1 MQYDYIHCY
10 AHTLNL
16 VLVDC
21 ATVVQSVR
29 EFFCLLEQLF
39 VFVSTTKAH
48 VTFMAKQSER
58 ILSCTKRLSDHLQS
72 TEIDLAGAANLVI
85 ATKQT
90 LEDYRSDSMWNKVY
104 EYAKSVTEL
113 HGIEVAVPTSAR
125 KRRLSKHFEECVLL
139 QSMGCR
145 DCVI

>member
-1 MQYDYIHCY
+1 
-10 AHTLNL
+10 
-16 VLVDC
+16 
-21 ATVVQSVR
+21 
-29 EFFCLLEQLF
+29 
-39 VFVSTTKAH
+39 
-48 VTFMAKQSER
+48 MAKQSER